1 MRTHARVC
9 PGTVSFG
16 IGQTVQASHSVN
28 SHMIPFYF
36 FFSDK
41 DSLHSKI
48 QVAIWV
54 QNFYLVHRQPVEK
67 QKFFGFV
74 FSVCLFGV
82 FFLFVTNTFVTKTS
96 QTSS

>member
-1 MRTHARVC
+1 MPRHGQLWDRSDC
-9 PGTVSFG
+9 PSFPF
-16 IGQTVQASHSVN
+16 GQQSHDT
-28 SHMIPFYF
+28 ILFF

-82 FFLFVTNTFVTKTS
+82 FFFFVTNTFVTKTS